1 MRDASN
7 SPHPPAQL
15 AQGAEKAQE
24 TIELR
29 VLPGPQAPWRR
40 LWDWLL
46 APVSEPG
53 TGTGGE
59 DQPETDISA
68 NEGGHTP

>member
-1 MRDASN
+1 MRDSGD

-15 AQGAEKAQE
+15 AQGAAKAQE
-24 TIELR
+24 TVELR

-46 APVSEPG
+46 APVPTAGEG
-53 TGTGGE
+53 TQSQ
-59 DQPETDISA
+59 DQPEAATSA
-68 NEGGHTP
+68 GEGDRP